1 MNVYKL
7 FFCLLITP
15 VFYAQQ
21 VQLVDATNGE
31 PVSFATLAFGNGW
44 GTHADAHGKFLYSE
58 KQFAGVDTLFV
69 SAIGYADLKISLPPQ
84 ETVYSMAVETE
95 FLQEIILSALPQGK
109 FKTYEVKPVSHAEYH
124 DSWMQT
130 VESEIAVLIQK
141 PSEKVAHLHTVYL
154 PINVQENVQG
164 KKIPIRNFATLMRVK
179 FYQNQNGV
187 PGNEL
192 HFGNIVFVVDE
203 EDTDQ
208 VFELDVAAYKILV
221 PETGIFVSIQVL
233 GPADKDGQLIQT
245 RTYNEF
251 ETKQGITRVAISF
264 RPLLPMTNRITGE
277 KTFVRRV
284 FLDDKSWHTFN
295 IQQNPNSM
303 LLRRG
308 FNNYGLGAK
317 LHIYN

>member
-1 MNVYKL
+1 M
-7 FFCLLITP
+7 
-15 VFYAQQ
+15 
-21 VQLVDATNGE
+21 
-31 PVSFATLAFGNGW
+31 
-44 GTHADAHGKFLYSE
+44 
-58 KQFAGVDTLFV
+58 
-69 SAIGYADLKISLPPQ
+69 
-84 ETVYSMAVETE
+84 
-95 FLQEIILSALPQGK
+95 
-109 FKTYEVKPVSHAEYH
+109 
-124 DSWMQT
+124 
-130 VESEIAVLIQK
+130 
-141 PSEKVAHLHTVYL
+141 
-154 PINVQENVQG
+154 
-164 KKIPIRNFATLMRVK
+164 
-179 FYQNQNGV
+179 
-187 PGNEL
+187 
-192 HFGNIVFVVDE
+192 DE